1 MKRVSVVA
9 IFIVILCCS
18 LCASAAPSKNLQSFM
33 QDVLASSSSQNL
45 PSALQTAQVF
55 DAIPAMTAAELEDAV
70 PSLTEALHRGNSDVQ
85 RIAIIAIYCIDQRP
99 NSETLVEP
107 LIPPLLALLDDPDPE
122 LVALAVRSVS
132 SVKPRPPDGV
142 VQPYLD
148 YLSRVSPPN
157 TASATIIFSLVRI
170 APERASIADAVLEV
184 LRSQSMPDA
193 IRVAVLNALAHPS
206 DISDR
211 VIIQIA
217 LDLNSSRSEEI
228 RLAAI
233 RALQVIG
240 HRAIQIAVIPLTE
253 ISRGEGEALQ
263 IRKAATAALQTVP
276 ANNR

>member
-1 MKRVSVVA
+1 
-9 IFIVILCCS
+9 
-18 LCASAAPSKNLQSFM
+18 
-33 QDVLASSSSQNL
+33 
-45 PSALQTAQVF
+45 
-55 DAIPAMTAAELEDAV
+55 
-70 PSLTEALHRGNSDVQ
+70 
-85 RIAIIAIYCIDQRP
+85 
-99 NSETLVEP
+99 
-107 LIPPLLALLDDPDPE
+107 
-122 LVALAVRSVS
+122 
-132 SVKPRPPDGV
+132 
-142 VQPYLD
+142 
-148 YLSRVSPPN
+148 
-157 TASATIIFSLVRI
+157 
-170 APERASIADAVLEV
+170 
-184 LRSQSMPDA
+184 MPDA